1 MKNVCKKNIWLCLLL
16 FSLAI
21 FFTAC
26 STTDAEGDSTLPPDV
41 DRLIIHKL
49 YPNDMARNDSAA
61 VNLARGIK
69 LVVHPKVSY
78 KLSFEIDSTQS
89 TPELQLFRTFD
100 IKNAPD
106 RIGFSKVR
114 TLQPKVVGNRYEYSF
129 KCEENKMSIWFT
141 SLGVDGKYYDGA
153 IKDIRFTGVGP
164 YSDHFSINLIA
175 VGSLEKTLDSMSV
188 EELSQFMLKKFR
200 EKYYGVTIDTLYLHY
215 AHEHPTLGSKYPA
228 DRPWVAS
235 VNAEDFLLSDLAGW
249 TGDDIKVRYAL
260 DIVLVHSID
269 QKGVTGYSPLFSGNL
284 GGGEGGAVIVGEN
297 VKRTS
302 GEIERQASLDIVMT
316 AIHESGHFFGLRHTS
331 TTRRDLNQIVTLEDG
346 SSYDIGDWSNIEDGL
361 TDTPFCEYIL
371 KSGLYKQGDEQ
382 DEEISSNPYIVY
394 LGNAGALKSPI
405 YECLDVSNIMFPVTV
420 DEYLDASFTKQQMNL
435 VRSSLMIFPH

>member
-1 MKNVCKKNIWLCLLL
+1 
-16 FSLAI
+16 
-21 FFTAC
+21 
-26 STTDAEGDSTLPPDV
+26 
-41 DRLIIHKL
+41 
-49 YPNDMARNDSAA
+49 MARNDSAA

-284 GGGEGGAVIVGEN
+284 GGGESGAVIVGEN

-394 LGNAGALKSPI
+394 LGNAGASKSPI

>member
-41 DRLIIHKL
+41 NRLIIHKL

-249 TGDDIKVRYAL
+249 TGDDINVRYAL

>member
-331 TTRRDLNQIVTLEDG
+331 TTRRDLNQVVTLEDG

-382 DEEISSNPYIVY
+382 DDEISSNPYIVY
-394 LGNAGALKSPI
+394 LGNARASKSPI
-405 YECLDVSNIMFPVTV
+405 YDCLDVSNIMFPVTV

>member
-41 DRLIIHKL
+41 NRLIIHKL

-249 TGDDIKVRYAL
+249 TGDDINVRYAL

-331 TTRRDLNQIVTLEDG
+331 TTRRDLNQVVTLEDG

-394 LGNAGALKSPI
+394 LGNAGASKSPI

>member
-41 DRLIIHKL
+41 NRLIIHKL

-346 SSYDIGDWSNIEDGL
+346 SSYDIGDWSNIEDGM

-394 LGNAGALKSPI
+394 LGNAGASKSPI
-405 YECLDVSNIMFPVTV
+405 YDCLDVSNIMFPVTV

>member
-302 GEIERQASLDIVMT
+302 GEIERQGSLDIVMT

-394 LGNAGALKSPI
+394 LGNAGASKSPI

>member
-394 LGNAGALKSPI
+394 LGNAGASKSPI

>member
-331 TTRRDLNQIVTLEDG
+331 TTRRDLNQVVTLEDG

-394 LGNAGALKSPI
+394 LGNAGASKSPI

-420 DEYLDASFTKQQMNL
+420 DEYLDALFTKQQMNL

>member
-1 MKNVCKKNIWLCLLL
+1 
-16 FSLAI
+16 
-21 FFTAC
+21 
-26 STTDAEGDSTLPPDV
+26 
-41 DRLIIHKL
+41 
-49 YPNDMARNDSAA
+49 MARNDSAA

-89 TPELQLFRTFD
+89 TPELHLFRTFD

-394 LGNAGALKSPI
+394 LGKAGALKSPI

>member
-41 DRLIIHKL
+41 NRLIIHKL

-331 TTRRDLNQIVTLEDG
+331 TTRRDLNQVVTLEDG

-394 LGNAGALKSPI
+394 LGNAGASKSPI

>member
-1 MKNVCKKNIWLCLLL
+1 
-16 FSLAI
+16 
-21 FFTAC
+21 
-26 STTDAEGDSTLPPDV
+26 
-41 DRLIIHKL
+41 
-49 YPNDMARNDSAA
+49 MARNDSAA

-249 TGDDIKVRYAL
+249 TGDDINVRYAL

>member
-284 GGGEGGAVIVGEN
+284 GGGESGAVIVGEN